1 MRSLVFIF
9 SIMVLFS
16 CSTAIADQDKKEN
29 ELDNKNVVAK
39 DDDFAAIMLRSQKT
53 GTFASNA
60 VTKADK
66 AVVDKIEVTVQKID
80 KLEDKIE
87 DQSQKIETA
96 IRAIKQREIRP
107 QKEGESNK
115 DYENNID
122 IIIKLNL
129 YTYKYN
135 K

>member
-16 CSTAIADQDKKEN
+16 CSIAIADQDKKED

-80 KLEDKIE
+80 KLEDKVENLTKTNEELQVKANSFVIE
-87 DQSQKIETA
+87 PYIIEPLIDST
-96 IRAIKQREIRP
+96 ISK
-107 QKEGESNK
+107 K
-115 DYENNID
+115 DN
-122 IIIKLNL
+122 
-129 YTYKYN
+129 
-135 K
+135 

>member
-53 GTFASNA
+53 GKFASNA

-87 DQSQKIETA
+87 NLTKTNEELQVKANSFVIEPYIIEPLIDST
-96 IRAIKQREIRP
+96 ISK
-107 QKEGESNK
+107 K
-115 DYENNID
+115 NN
-122 IIIKLNL
+122 
-129 YTYKYN
+129 
-135 K
+135 

>member
-39 DDDFAAIMLRSQKT
+39 DDDFSAIMLRSQKT

-87 DQSQKIETA
+87 NLTKTNEELQVKANSFVIEPYIIEPLIDSA
-96 IRAIKQREIRP
+96 ISK
-107 QKEGESNK
+107 K
-115 DYENNID
+115 DN
-122 IIIKLNL
+122 
-129 YTYKYN
+129 
-135 K
+135 

>member
-53 GTFASNA
+53 GTFACNA

-87 DQSQKIETA
+87 NLTKTNEELQVKANNFVIEPYIIEPLIDST
-96 IRAIKQREIRP
+96 ISK
-107 QKEGESNK
+107 K
-115 DYENNID
+115 DN
-122 IIIKLNL
+122 
-129 YTYKYN
+129 
-135 K
+135 

>member
-39 DDDFAAIMLRSQKT
+39 DDDFSAIMLRSQKT

-87 DQSQKIETA
+87 NLTKTNEELQVKANSFVIEPYIIEPLIDST
-96 IRAIKQREIRP
+96 ISK
-107 QKEGESNK
+107 K
-115 DYENNID
+115 DN
-122 IIIKLNL
+122 
-129 YTYKYN
+129 
-135 K
+135 